1 MITAKEILSKH
12 SKNYAKIPTAKE
24 ILDILIPFKENVS
37 KEENEDSLK
46 QNIGVLTDW
55 VRLHCI
61 EQARVISENVEA
73 DFEPMGWLAE
83 QHLSTPFIAGEDY
96 EVPVSRHSILNAYSL
111 DLIK

>member
-1 MITAKEILSKH
+1 MKTIQEILFDYSI
-12 SKNYAKIPTAKE
+12 NDE
-24 ILDILIPFKENVS
+24 IDNLS
-37 KEENEDSLK
+37 KESKELIVYKVINLIK
-46 QNIGVLTDW
+46 
-55 VRLHCI
+55 LHCT
-61 EQARVISENVEA
+61 EQAKVISENVEA